1 MGKTKFTGRWID
13 DTSLGVRRVIG
24 LALLL
29 YEPITQPFRASL
41 PVTGKT
47 LAGEG
52 LLAASAGSPLRHR
65 MIDD

>member
-41 PVTGKT
+41 PVAGKR
-47 LAGEG
+47 
-52 LLAASAGSPLRHR
+52 LRVKGCSLHR
-65 MIDD
+65 RALHSGIG